1 MSKGRKMKT
10 MTGPL
15 QKFLGKA
22 VIDFQI
28 FCAFVIMIAPIVW
41 LISTSIKSSGEMFS
55 LPLRIV
61 PRHPTVSHYLKIW
74 RDVPFLYYVRNSSL
88 MAVYATVITLLVS
101 SFAAYYLSR
110 FAVSKNNWFLNLIL
124 FAQMFPSMLLI
135 IPVFIYIRG
144 LGLMGSFT
152 GLMITY
158 LTFLIPLST
167 WALTNFFRN
176 IPRELDEAALI
187 DGCSRLEALFKVIL
201 PVASPG
207 LISVGTY
214 CFLTAWNEF
223 LYTMIFMSDQYRWTI
238 PVGLN
243 ALFSQ
248 FAAEW
253 GMVTA
258 GGVICLIPATIV
270 VIFLQN
276 FLIAGLTAGSVK
288 E

>member
-1 MSKGRKMKT
+1 MKI
-10 MTGPL
+10 TGITQTKRL
-15 QKFLGKA
+15 LAQLL
-22 VIDFQI
+22 IDIQI
-28 FCAFVIMIAPIVW
+28 GIAFIVMIAPIAW
-41 LISTSIKSSGEMFS
+41 LISTSIKSGGEMFS
-55 LPLRIV
+55 LPLRLI
-61 PRHPTVSHYLKIW
+61 PQNPTINHYLKIW
-74 RDVPFLYYVRNSSL
+74 RDVPFLNYVRNSSV
-88 MAVYATVITLLVS
+88 MAIYSTVIALVIS

-110 FAVSKNNWFLNLIL
+110 FTKRKNHWFLNLIL
-124 FAQMFPSMLLI
+124 FAQMFPAMLLI
-135 IPVFIYIRG
+135 IPIFIYIKNLRL
-144 LGLMGSFT
+144 LGTFS

-167 WALTNFFRN
+167 WALTNFFKN

-187 DGCSRLEALFKVIL
+187 DGCSRLKALFKVIL

-223 LYTMIFMSDQYRWTI
+223 LFAMIFMSNQQMWTI

-243 ALFSQ
+243 ALSSQ

>member
-1 MSKGRKMKT
+1 MSKMSKGMAMNKIRR
-10 MTGPL
+10 G
-15 QKFLGKA
+15 LGRIF
-22 VIDFQI
+22 IDIQI
-28 FCAFVIMIAPIVW
+28 LFAFMVMAAPIVW

-55 LPLRIV
+55 LPLRII
-61 PRHPTVSHYLKIW
+61 PKSPTITHYIKIW
-74 RDVPFLYYVRNSSL
+74 RDVPFLNYVRNSSV
-88 MAVYATVITLLVS
+88 MALYSTVITLVIS

-110 FAVSKNNWFLNLIL
+110 FTRSRNHWFLNLIL
-124 FAQMFPSMLLI
+124 FAQMFPAMLLI
-135 IPVFIYIRG
+135 IPIFIYIKK
-144 LGLMGSFT
+144 LGLLGTFT
-152 GLMITY
+152 GLMSTY

-167 WALTNFFRN
+167 WALTNFFKN
-176 IPRELDEAALI
+176 IPKELDEAALI
-187 DGCSRLEALFKVIL
+187 DGCSRLKALFKVIL

-223 LYTMIFMSDQYRWTI
+223 LYAMIFMSSQQMWTI

-243 ALFSQ
+243 ALSSQ